1 MLGGVRKSGSVPGA
15 GVGETAPQCCPL
27 APKPYGHLVGLR
39 SGFPKFGSRG
49 DIQIPLGEEQGTD
62 RLSPRERETDS
73 QGSE

>member
-15 GVGETAPQCCPL
+15 GVGETAPQCCQL
-27 APKPYGHLVGLR
+27 APKPYSHLLGLR

-49 DIQIPLGEEQGTD
+49 DIEIPLGEEQGTD
-62 RLSPRERETDS
+62 HLSPRDRETDS